1 MMLVGKI
8 SGTSSISCSLSGS
21 SSLAGKL
28 LMGSTIPVYSG
39 ETSFIPS
46 DEAQTITIAG
56 MQAAEDLTIAPIPS
70 NYGRITWNGS
80 TPNVS

>member
-1 MMLVGKI
+1 MLVGKI

-21 SSLAGKL
+21 SSLSGKL
-28 LMGSTIPVYSG
+28 LMGSTIPVYRG
-39 ETSFIPS
+39 ETSFILS

-80 TPNVS
+80 TLNVS